1 MEKPKEDNVKVDG
14 RRKRSKVWAYFEEGN
29 GDATCMHCSK
39 KLKRPT
45 GTTSTLKNHLSRHHI
60 TLYEEFL
67 KLDAVSK
74 DASLAST
81 SALKSSPKQQTLI
94 SMVKKKEELPPQGK
108 EAKAISGKIAQMLAL
123 CHLPYQFVE
132 ERGFKELMAH
142 IKPNYRIPVSTT
154 FSRNIVPLLYQSEKK
169 MLASVLIEDIVA
181 AQLNTISL
189 TTDNWTSR
197 AGDDYASLTCHYSRD
212 FKYKSFTLANV
223 VVLESHT
230 AVNIRHTLSEMCKY
244 WCIPPPTQSSPIK
257 VFIVTDN
264 ARNLQAA
271 INGTYWIRRQC
282 FAHTLQLA
290 IKDAKTACPNIT
302 QIISKSRAIVGH
314 YSRSS
319 TANARLHAV
328 QKTMDLPALKLIQD
342 VETRW
347 SSEYAMLDRLVCLR
361 KAVAAEL
368 ASSNS
373 DIDSLSSTEWKLAG
387 GIVEVM
393 RPFAE
398 ASTEAC
404 GNAYPTASMIIPIL
418 HCLEATTLAHIQKNE
433 LVSAVPFARSLLKSL
448 KSRFPLYKM
457 DEINALCTI
466 VDPRY
471 KAALFNEEE
480 RFHAI
485 NLLRQELLS
494 YVAPETQANEIPKPA
509 VLTGSMWDELDK
521 VPLTVDLPTNSQ
533 VERRNGW
540 INVGDLQGAVHFKIV
555 KYERIKFLVI
565 ALKDSIEIYAW
576 APKPYHKFMAFKS
589 FGDLAHRP
597 LLVDLTVEEGTRL
610 KVIYGSADGFHAVD
624 LDSASV
630 YDIYLPKHTQGPISP
645 HCIVPLPN
653 SNGMQLLLCYDN
665 EGVYVNT
672 YGKVSKNIV
681 LQWGEMPT
689 SVAYIGTG
697 QIMGWGN
704 KAIEIRSVETGHLD
718 GVFMHKKSQKLKFLC
733 ERNDKVGATSLECW
747 TFDKMSPVLG
757 HFPYPHLGRV
767 VSRGVVQGNARP
779 YRREESRGHC
789 LLAGV
794 LLVSKEWLLLSDIL
808 YDPQQARDG
817 QLVMSSA
824 ALPARLTPLSSN
836 GVRLETTSSGLEPR
850 RTVSL
855 FCPTMEVYLLGRG
868 LEGVGNKG

>member
-1 MEKPKEDNVKVDG
+1 MEKPKEVDVKVDG

-108 EAKAISGKIAQMLAL
+108 EAKAISDKIAQMLAL

-169 MLASVLIEDIVA
+169 MLASVLSEDIVA

-197 AGDDYASLTCHYSRD
+197 AGDGYASLTCHYSRD

-230 AVNIRHTLSEMCKY
+230 AVNIRHTLSEMCKD

-398 ASTEAC
+398 ATTEAC

-448 KSRFPLYKM
+448 KSRFALYKM

-494 YVAPETQANEIPKPA
+494 YVAPETQANKTPKTA

-521 VPLTVDLPTNSQ
+521 ITIDVLIVVAACTNTFHPL
-533 VERRNGW
+533 RNGRVVRIFCGTGGRRYSTALA
-540 INVGDLQGAVHFKIV
+540 INVGIIGLVVGYTITGAFIFIFIEKKEVSEGNIIV
-555 KYERIKFLVI
+555 MKLRNETVDFLWNLTYVLNVFDEPHWKT
-565 ALKDSIEIYAW
+565 AVSLKLMDYQEEVVKAISKGFDGSDNNLGGSQW
-576 APKPYHKFMAFKS
+576 SFSGAFLYS
-589 FGDLAHRP
+589 
-597 LLVDLTVEEGTRL
+597 LTVITTIGLALRH
-610 KVIYGSADGFHAVD
+610 S
-624 LDSASV
+624 SQM
-630 YDIYLPKHTQGPISP
+630 LP
-645 HCIVPLPN
+645 
-653 SNGMQLLLCYDN
+653 
-665 EGVYVNT
+665 
-672 YGKVSKNIV
+672 
-681 LQWGEMPT
+681 
-689 SVAYIGTG
+689 
-697 QIMGWGN
+697 
-704 KAIEIRSVETGHLD
+704 
-718 GVFMHKKSQKLKFLC
+718 
-733 ERNDKVGATSLECW
+733 
-747 TFDKMSPVLG
+747 
-757 HFPYPHLGRV
+757 
-767 VSRGVVQGNARP
+767 
-779 YRREESRGHC
+779 
-789 LLAGV
+789 
-794 LLVSKEWLLLSDIL
+794 
-808 YDPQQARDG
+808 
-817 QLVMSSA
+817 
-824 ALPARLTPLSSN
+824 
-836 GVRLETTSSGLEPR
+836 
-850 RTVSL
+850 
-855 FCPTMEVYLLGRG
+855 YLLTS
-868 LEGVGNKG
+868 

>member
-1 MEKPKEDNVKVDG
+1 MDRCQAPSIIEIP
-14 RRKRSKVWAYFEEGN
+14 SKLVEGHN
-29 GDATCMHCSK
+29 S
-39 KLKRPT
+39 
-45 GTTSTLKNHLSRHHI
+45 TTSTLTFRPTASDDIKELACRAENPHFPGGLQEDRRRLRIALFHPPV
-60 TLYEEFL
+60 
-67 KLDAVSK
+67 VS
-74 DASLAST
+74 
-81 SALKSSPKQQTLI
+81 
-94 SMVKKKEELPPQGK
+94 VR
-108 EAKAISGKIAQMLAL
+108 
-123 CHLPYQFVE
+123 VE
-132 ERGFKELMAH
+132 ERSQLGPLKEGDEVRMSCE
-142 IKPNYRIPVSTT
+142 V
-154 FSRNIVPLLYQSEKK
+154 
-169 MLASVLIEDIVA
+169 
-181 AQLNTISL
+181 
-189 TTDNWTSR
+189 R
-197 AGDDYASLTCHYSRD
+197 A
-212 FKYKSFTLANV
+212 N
-223 VVLESHT
+223 
-230 AVNIRHTLSEMCKY
+230 
-244 WCIPPPTQSSPIK
+244 PPADGITWYHG
-257 VFIVTDN
+257 VTNKLFYLQNN

-521 VPLTVDLPTNSQ
+521 VPLTVDLPTNSNAFDTKSHVPQ
-533 VERRNGW
+533 AANPNLCSNNEAVMVCNTHDKRVDERGHPLCRRDSTLRTRNIGKCDHTGT
-540 INVGDLQGAVHFKIV
+540 INE
-555 KYERIKFLVI
+555 YR
-565 ALKDSIEIYAW
+565 
-576 APKPYHKFMAFKS
+576 
-589 FGDLAHRP
+589 
-597 LLVDLTVEEGTRL
+597 
-610 KVIYGSADGFHAVD
+610 
-624 LDSASV
+624 
-630 YDIYLPKHTQGPISP
+630 TQEY
-645 HCIVPLPN
+645 CN
-653 SNGMQLLLCYDN
+653 M
-665 EGVYVNT
+665 
-672 YGKVSKNIV
+672 
-681 LQWGEMPT
+681 
-689 SVAYIGTG
+689 
-697 QIMGWGN
+697 
-704 KAIEIRSVETGHLD
+704 
-718 GVFMHKKSQKLKFLC
+718 
-733 ERNDKVGATSLECW
+733 
-747 TFDKMSPVLG
+747 
-757 HFPYPHLGRV
+757 YPHT
-767 VSRGVVQGNARP
+767 
-779 YRREESRGHC
+779 RRMP
-789 LLAGV
+789 
-794 LLVSKEWLLLSDIL
+794 W
-808 YDPQQARDG
+808 
-817 QLVMSSA
+817 
-824 ALPARLTPLSSN
+824 
-836 GVRLETTSSGLEPR
+836 
-850 RTVSL
+850 
-855 FCPTMEVYLLGRG
+855 
-868 LEGVGNKG
+868 